1 MEVDIS
7 EDLKHLHLLTIK
19 FTIGNDSSIA
29 NDLCDVI
36 RNIDEDTLLL
46 VKPHILMEICK
57 SLKLANNS
65 DRKIELIKVAKMLL
79 DKTPGGALQQ
89 GGFFNVLS
97 GVISSDIKLTSEE
110 LFVSALDCLLVITA
124 KCPLDIKQCMFIK
137 MNAPF
142 LGKSI
147 YAASQLA
154 RKHASAEIKYLAL
167 KFISSICNIDD
178 WDLIATEAQQ
188 EFRSRIA
195 EVLMF
200 FLPGLVS
207 ACQEIALQNIK
218 KQHRVTVI
226 ALQIWGRAIAI
237 VMEDEKKTKNEVL
250 TANDFLKLIKPV
262 QVPGEKSAKDWS
274 KAGKSDLIEY
284 LNESKRS
291 TKWMQEASYK
301 IAKLFPHLTPI
312 ITHEHPEV
320 RLMLV
325 SCCELILKYAW
336 NNCGICNSDLLV
348 ILFSLSRDENQ
359 KIAQVSESILQSI
372 IKERGAKTIVR
383 VIEGVLHK
391 RISDIPNLINT
402 IDERAL
408 MSSLD
413 FLIGVSS
420 CLGKLAE
427 EIFTLQTQERLL
439 DVLTVVIQI
448 DIAAVSLDEST
459 SELVL
464 LSDNVNHLSIKKLPP
479 FCHICDNDKE
489 ILEKI
494 ELLCSYLGSCSGTY
508 LIDILFTRIEHMVNT
523 LESIILSKFILK
535 KSGRQFLEICNS
547 MLNYWQYYNIWYL
560 PTDIKLDKSH
570 GLDYNSWY
578 YSDRTPGLYEGSLEI
593 RYTDM
598 SITNDDENKDQLFS
612 EFCKNLHEVKYNT
625 LLIALQCEAVGSMAI
640 VMGEDFIHFFLKYLY
655 LIIERC
661 GHRRQCIR
669 NSAFSAAKD
678 LQTFSKVGSFS
689 ELIEVNADYLIN
701 SISVK
706 LNHIIHYNA
715 PNTGVLDALVIVIE
729 NCKNPKHLRS
739 FADVLTKL
747 EELDFKQK
755 DVIISLLKVYKA
767 FVKQLALVHS
777 TYSVA
782 SKKVEPCSTSNLLHS
797 IKELQQ
803 AIQTEQDENMIDVEN
818 FNESEAYELTSDAC
832 MEGDV
837 EKKLPPDHVTLVSA
851 ILKRSIPFVSSENNY
866 HRLLSLDIV
875 HAALPLLSVHEDTL
889 LPALHEIWNPVASRM
904 RGRTDVELSVLRKSF
919 SVACALA
926 SFGKDFLRQRAIGS
940 VLANALNFLLSNA
953 QETKSKAECSEA
965 YRHTQ
970 VFKLQ
975 LEILSGLGELC
986 YNLQFGEKTRF
997 EVMAA
1002 IYRYLHEN
1010 AISEL
1015 REAAKNA
1022 FIRMAKDNPADVAH
1036 FLATIW
1042 PLQTLSC
1049 DLESFHLQNFSTSVL
1064 EIERTI
1070 YESW

>member
-65 DRKIELIKVAKMLL
+65 DRKIELIKVAKVLL

-110 LFVSALDCLLVITA
+110 LFVSALDCLLVITT

-237 VMEDEKKTKNEVL
+237 VMEDEKKTENEVL
-250 TANDFLKLIKPV
+250 TANDFLKLVNPV

-291 TKWMQEASYK
+291 TKWMQEASSK

-372 IKERGAKTIVR
+372 IKERGAKTVVR

-420 CLGKLAE
+420 CLGKLAD

-464 LSDNVNHLSIKKLPP
+464 LSDNLV
-479 FCHICDNDKE
+479 
-489 ILEKI
+489 
-494 ELLCSYLGSCSGTY
+494 LLRSY
-508 LIDILFTRIEHMVNT
+508 
-523 LESIILSKFILK
+523 
-535 KSGRQFLEICNS
+535 
-547 MLNYWQYYNIWYL
+547 
-560 PTDIKLDKSH
+560 
-570 GLDYNSWY
+570 
-578 YSDRTPGLYEGSLEI
+578 PGLYEGSLEI

-640 VMGEDFIHFFLKYLY
+640 VMGEDFRHFFLKYLY

-832 MEGDV
+832 MEEDV

-875 HAALPLLSVHEDTL
+875 HAALPLLSEHEDTL

-904 RGRTDVELSVLRKSF
+904 RGRTDAELSVLRKSF